1 MKEGKKEEE
10 EDGEE
15 GRPEVKKEEVEVK
28 KEVEGE
34 EGMKVEGENMLG
46 S

>member
-1 MKEGKKEEE
+1 MKEVKKEEE
-10 EDGEE
+10 VEGEE
-15 GRPEVKKEEVEVK
+15 GRTEVKKEEVEVK